1 MWGTPIPAAD
11 HAKDYLTLRDL
22 VTQEKTL
29 GKMLIGPDVAYRLDY
44 FTEYVAMLLYYE
56 AEAITGIA
64 ILLCRFIQSLPEG
77 VLSATTYHQ

>member
-1 MWGTPIPAAD
+1 MLICFHTEPDMWGTPIPAAD

-29 GKMLIGPDVAYRLDY
+29 GKMLIGPDVAYHLDY

-64 ILLCRFIQSLPEG
+64 ILLCRFI
-77 VLSATTYHQ
+77 